1 MGGWGLAFLSPRL
14 RGVRVFAIC
23 VLGQSVGLGFR
34 LRRRNL
40 CSHSRVFLL
49 HARLAHRHAFA
60 GVGPYFRAVRLE
72 APETPEV

>member
-34 LRRRNL
+34 LRRR
-40 CSHSRVFLL
+40 HSQSLQSFTCL
-49 HARLAHRHAFA
+49 
-60 GVGPYFRAVRLE
+60 PPNMRA
-72 APETPEV
+72 

>member
-23 VLGQSVGLGFR
+23 VLGQSVGLGVR

-49 HARLAHRHAFA
+49 TCALSPSPCVGRRWPLLSCSPA
-60 GVGPYFRAVRLE
+60 GGA
-72 APETPEV
+72 